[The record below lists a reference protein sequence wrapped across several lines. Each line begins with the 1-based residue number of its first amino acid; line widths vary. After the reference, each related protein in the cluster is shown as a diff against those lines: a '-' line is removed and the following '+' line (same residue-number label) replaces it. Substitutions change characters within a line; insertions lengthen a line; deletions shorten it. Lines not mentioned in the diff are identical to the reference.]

1 MKHIRTILIASLLC
15 LAGLSLQAQ
24 DRWIY
29 SAELTAGVG
38 FKQGPLF
45 FVTPQFTAQ
54 YPLGGG
60 FTAGAGIGFRIGRPC
75 YEYSVLNGSGS
86 RSFCTE
92 LDIPLYLRFG
102 YGKEHL
108 FAHLDAGYA
117 VGVFTRYRGDDLGG
131 SNKKDPRYSG
141 FFFEPQLGW
150 KFGRKSAL
158 ALGFLLQR
166 SKFFDSWKERDGA
179 SIIQGSKSRKQFTPA
194 LTLRY
199 SILF

>member
-1 MKHIRTILIASLLC
+1 MKRIKIILVCFLLC

-75 YEYSVLNGSGS
+75 YQYSVLNGSGS
-86 RSFCTE
+86 RSFRTE
-92 LDIPLYLRFG
+92 LDIPLYLRLG
-102 YGKEHL
+102 YGKEHF

-117 VGVFTRYRGDDLGG
+117 VGIFTRY
-131 SNKKDPRYSG
+131 G

-150 KFGRKSAL
+150 KFGRRSAL

-166 SKFFDSWKERDGA
+166 SQFIDSWEERDGA
-179 SIIQGSKSRKQFTPA
+179 SSSQKSQSRKQFTPA

>member
-1 MKHIRTILIASLLC
+1 MKRIKIILVCFLLC

-60 FTAGAGIGFRIGRPC
+60 FTAGAG
-75 YEYSVLNGSGS
+75 L
-86 RSFCTE
+86 
-92 LDIPLYLRFG
+92 G
-102 YGKEHL
+102 YGKEHF

-117 VGVFTRYRGDDLGG
+117 VGIFTRYSGNEVGG
-131 SNKKDPRYSG
+131 SNKKDPSYSG

-150 KFGRKSAL
+150 KFGRRSAL

>member
-1 MKHIRTILIASLLC
+1 MKRIRTILIASLLC
-15 LAGLSLQAQ
+15 LAGFSLKAQ

-54 YPLGGG
+54 YPLGGA
-60 FTAGAGIGFRIGRPC
+60 FTAGAGVGFRIGRPC
-75 YEYSVLNGSGS
+75 YEYTVTNGSGS
-86 RSFCTE
+86 RAVCTE

-102 YGKEHL
+102 YGNDHF

-117 VGVFTRYRGDDLGG
+117 VGIFTRYPGNISGG
-131 SNKKDPRYSG
+131 SNKKDPSYSG

-166 SKFFDSWKERDGA
+166 SHYTDSWEVREGT
-179 SIIQGSKSRKQFTPA
+179 SIFQESQSREQFTPA

>member
-1 MKHIRTILIASLLC
+1 MKRIKIILVCFLLC

-75 YEYSVLNGSGS
+75 YQYSVLNGSGS
-86 RSFCTE
+86 RAACT
-92 LDIPLYLRFG
+92 
-102 YGKEHL
+102 
-108 FAHLDAGYA
+108 
-117 VGVFTRYRGDDLGG
+117 
-131 SNKKDPRYSG
+131 
-141 FFFEPQLGW
+141 
-150 KFGRKSAL
+150 
-158 ALGFLLQR
+158 
-166 SKFFDSWKERDGA
+166 
-179 SIIQGSKSRKQFTPA
+179 
-194 LTLRY
+194 
-199 SILF
+199 

>member
-1 MKHIRTILIASLLC
+1 MKRIKIILVCFLLC

-38 FKQGPLF
+38 IKQGPLF

-60 FTAGAGIGFRIGRPC
+60 FTAGAGVGFRIGRPC
-75 YEYSVLNGSGS
+75 YQYTVSNGSGS
-86 RSFCTE
+86 RSFRTE

-102 YGKEHL
+102 YGKEHF

-117 VGVFTRYRGDDLGG
+117 VGIFTRYSGNEVGG
-131 SNKKDPRYSG
+131 SNKKDPIYSG

-150 KFGRKSAL
+150 KFGRRSAL

-166 SKFFDSWKERDGA
+166 SQFIDSWEERDGA
-179 SIIQGSKSRKQFTPA
+179 SIIQGSQRQKQFTPA

>member
-1 MKHIRTILIASLLC
+1 MKRIKIILVCFLLC

-75 YEYSVLNGSGS
+75 YQYN
-86 RSFCTE
+86 
-92 LDIPLYLRFG
+92 LRLG
-102 YGKEHL
+102 YGKEHF

-117 VGVFTRYRGDDLGG
+117 VGIFTRYPGDEVGG